1 MLEPVLSNK
10 QTHLMQLSPPI
21 AFAVSWKVL
30 VGIVGMRVRVLLSC
44 HGNIWRGQISIPVQI
59 CWREDG
65 DWEGEEWSFQG
76 GGYSFHQIS
85 G

>member
-44 HGNIWRGQISIPVQI
+44 HGNI
-59 CWREDG
+59 
-65 DWEGEEWSFQG
+65 
-76 GGYSFHQIS
+76 
-85 G
+85 